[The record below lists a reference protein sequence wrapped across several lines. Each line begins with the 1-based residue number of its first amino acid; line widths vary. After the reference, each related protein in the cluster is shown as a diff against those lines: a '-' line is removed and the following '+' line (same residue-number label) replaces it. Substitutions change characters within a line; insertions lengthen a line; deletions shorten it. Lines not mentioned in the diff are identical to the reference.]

1 MIRLIKQ
8 CSEIEH
14 FKMTIIHAEQKNINF
29 YCIEIQHVVKTV
41 PDFLLFGRDFC
52 QYYSCAHT
60 ENRV

>member
-1 MIRLIKQ
+1 MQDK
-8 CSEIEH
+8 
-14 FKMTIIHAEQKNINF
+14 KTNY
-29 YCIEIQHVVKTV
+29 YCAEIQHVVKTV